1 MKVKSAEKDQLIS
14 ELRQQL
20 YDLKN
25 QERDYKGVHDE
36 IINTENRFKLLSDDK
51 VRSDMENRARLD
63 RDMDEIG
70 DIRRQIDDLKY
81 MLSEKSKQ
89 NMDLQDEQIRSKRL
103 LDDKSYEGSKLQED
117 SLRKGD
123 DNSEL
128 SQCAQDLDREIEML
142 KAQRADN
149 WREINR
155 LKDINDMK
163 VREHGD
169 QGDRLKAIEGDLAR
183 SQARCDDLQ
192 KLIDGRTYDL
202 RNKQSHLEETERSN
216 AGLHE

>member
-1 MKVKSAEKDQLIS
+1 MKSAEKDQLIS

-36 IINTENRFKLLSDDK
+36 IINTENRFKLMSDDK
-51 VRSDMENRARLD
+51 VRGDMENRARLD

-70 DIRRQIDDLKY
+70 DMRRQIDDLKY

-89 NMDLQDEQIRSKRL
+89 NMDLQDENIRSKRL

-128 SQCAQDLDREIEML
+128 SGTAQNLDREIEML

-155 LKDINDMK
+155 LKEINDMK

-169 QGDRLKAIEGDLAR
+169 QGDRLKALEGDHAR
-183 SQARCDDLQ
+183 TQARADDLQ

-202 RNKQSHLEETERSN
+202 RNK
-216 AGLHE
+216 